1 MGFFLHLPEM
11 TTSCRIA
18 FGCVHV
24 VVMILWA
31 YLTWLVISNIWHILI
46 RQEKWKTKPLLVFYF
61 LAFMAIV
68 IRDYE
73 LITFLSSDL
82 PHPIPMQQA
91 AKNGVGIIQSWM
103 MFELAMRIK

>member
-1 MGFFLHLPEM
+1 MGFFWHLPEM

-18 FGCVHV
+18 FCCVHV

-46 RQEKWKTKPLLVFYF
+46 KQDKWKTKPLLLFYF

-73 LITFLSSDL
+73 LITFLSDDL
-82 PHPIPMQQA
+82 PTFFLMQKA
-91 AKNGVGIIQSWM
+91 AKIGVGLI
-103 MFELAMRIK
+103 